1 MDVSHLLDE
10 LNPSQREAVTAP
22 PGHYLVLAGAGSGK
36 TRVLTHRIG
45 WLLQVERVSPWSVLA
60 VTFTNKA
67 AGEMRG
73 RTEALI
79 EGGARGLTIGTFHG
93 IAHRLLRRH
102 WREAKLPETFQILD
116 ADDQQRLVKRT
127 IQGLGLDEARFP
139 PRQATWFI
147 NSAKDEGKRP
157 DALDAGYN
165 LTNRVL
171 IDVYRAY
178 EASCQ
183 RAGLVDFAELLLRAH
198 ELWLHDDAL
207 LAHYRERFR
216 HLLIDEFQDTNTL
229 QYAWIRVLAGQG
241 RPSAASD
248 RSRHPASADTRASL
262 PSAGSAGA
270 AAGAIGHVFVVG
282 DDDQAIYGWRGAKVE
297 NVQHF
302 LRDFLSAKT
311 IRLEQNYRSTGTIL
325 AAANAVIAHNPD
337 RLGKQLWT
345 DGDAGTAIELYAA
358 YNEQDEARYVIERI
372 RENLREGAKPSDAAI
387 LYRSNAQSRNFEE
400 QLIQHKIAYRVYGG
414 LRYFD
419 RAEIKDAL
427 AYLRLTANRH
437 DDAAFERAVNTPPR
451 GIGER
456 TLDLLR
462 QRARR
467 ENTSMWDAVLGEL
480 GAEALAAR
488 AKNALRAFVQL
499 IDELTRDCVAPSQEA
514 DDPSLEALP
523 LDGRGLGGGDERA
536 AGAGGTADAGA
547 YGASPPFQPFLRQEG
562 RALADEPL
570 PLAEQIEHAMARS
583 GLRDF
588 YEKDSRG
595 SAESRVENLDEL
607 VNVASRFR
615 RTPDDLEAGLSELA
629 AFLSHAALEAG
640 EGQGEAWQDCV
651 QLMTLHSA
659 KGLEFPLVFLVG
671 LEDGLFPS
679 QKSIEEPGRLEE
691 ERRLAYVGI
700 TRARD
705 RLLLTYAESRRLHGV
720 ESYARPSRFL
730 SEIPGDLLHEVR
742 PRVQVSRPAFAGRFV
757 DSSAVATA
765 PFKLGQR
772 VQHASFGEGVVL
784 SYEGAGTHTLVEIN
798 FADAG
803 RKRLVLAY
811 ANLAAL

>member
-1 MDVSHLLDE
+1 MDVSYLLDG
-10 LNPSQREAVTAP
+10 LNDAQREAVTAP
-22 PGHYLVLAGAGSGK
+22 AGHYLVLAGAGSGK

-45 WLLQVERVSPWSVLA
+45 WLLQVERASPWSVLA

-73 RTEALI
+73 RTESLV

-116 ADDQQRLVKRT
+116 SDDQQRLVKRT

-139 PRQATWFI
+139 PRQACWFI
-147 NSAKDEGKRP
+147 NAAKDEGKRP

-165 LTNRVL
+165 ANHRVL
-171 IDVYRAY
+171 IDIYRAY
-178 EASCQ
+178 EDACRRS
-183 RAGLVDFAELLLRAH
+183 GLVDFAELLLRAH
-198 ELWLHDDAL
+198 ELWLHNDEL
-207 LAHYRERFR
+207 LRHYRERFR

-229 QYAWIRVLAGQG
+229 QYAWIRVLAGTSGQ
-241 RPSAASD
+241 
-248 RSRHPASADTRASL
+248 
-262 PSAGSAGA
+262 
-270 AAGAIGHVFVVG
+270 VFVVG
-282 DDDQAIYGWRGAKVE
+282 DDDQAIYGWRGARVE

-302 LRDFLSAKT
+302 LRDFPSART
-311 IRLEQNYRSTGTIL
+311 IRLEQNYRSTGNIL

-345 DGDAGTAIELYAA
+345 AGEAGTPIELYAS
-358 YNEQDEARYVIERI
+358 YNEQDEARYVVERV
-372 RENLREGAKPSDAAI
+372 REHLRAGARPSDHAI
-387 LYRSNAQSRNFEE
+387 LYRSNAQSRTFEE
-400 QLIQHKIAYRVYGG
+400 QLNQHSIAYRVYGG

-419 RAEIKDAL
+419 RAEVKDAL
-427 AYLRLTANRH
+427 AYLRLVANRH

-451 GIGER
+451 GIGDR
-456 TLDLLR
+456 TLDGLR

-467 ENTSMWDAVLGEL
+467 DDASLWEAALAEL
-480 GAEALAAR
+480 GADQLAGR
-488 AKNALRAFVQL
+488 AKNALRAFLQL
-499 IDELTRDCVAPSQEA
+499 IEGLARDCLAPSRTPEF
-514 DDPSLEALP
+514 SL
-523 LDGRGLGGGDERA
+523 
-536 AGAGGTADAGA
+536 AGARLLEGSTPASANESADV
-547 YGASPPFQPFLRQEG
+547 
-562 RALADEPL
+562 DEPL
-570 PLAEQIEHAMARS
+570 ALSEQIEHALARS

-607 VNVASRFR
+607 SNVAARFR
-615 RTPDDLEAGLSELA
+615 RTPEDLEAGLSELA

-659 KGLEFPLVFLVG
+659 KGLEFPHVFLVG

-679 QKSIEEPGRLEE
+679 QKSTEEPGRLEE

-700 TRARD
+700 TRAREN
-705 RLLLTYAESRRLHGV
+705 LVLTYAESRRLHGV

-730 SEIPGDLLHEVR
+730 GEIPPQLLHEVR
-742 PRVQVSRPAFAGRFV
+742 PKVQVSRPAFAGR
-757 DSSAVATA
+757 AVLQETA
-765 PFKLGQR
+765 MPFKLGQGVR
-772 VQHASFGEGVVL
+772 HASFGEGVVL
-784 SYEGAGTHTLVEIN
+784 AYEGAGAHTLVEVN
-798 FADAG
+798 FAAAG

-811 ANLAAL
+811 ANLSSL

>member
-1 MDVSHLLDE
+1 MDVSHLLDG
-10 LNPSQREAVTAP
+10 LNDAQSEAVTAP
-22 PGHYLVLAGAGSGK
+22 AGHYLVLAGAGSGK

-45 WLLQVERVSPWSVLA
+45 WLMQVERASPWSVLA

-73 RTEALI
+73 RTESLV

-116 ADDQQRLVKRT
+116 SDDQQRLVKRT

-139 PRQATWFI
+139 PRQACWFI
-147 NSAKDEGKRP
+147 NAAKDEGKRP

-165 LTNRVL
+165 ANHRVL
-171 IDVYRAY
+171 IDIYRAY
-178 EASCQ
+178 EEACRRS
-183 RAGLVDFAELLLRAH
+183 GLVDFAELLLRAH
-198 ELWLHDDAL
+198 ELWLHNDEL
-207 LAHYRERFR
+207 LRHYRERFR

-229 QYAWIRVLAGQG
+229 QYAWIRVLAGDSGQ
-241 RPSAASD
+241 
-248 RSRHPASADTRASL
+248 
-262 PSAGSAGA
+262 
-270 AAGAIGHVFVVG
+270 VFVVG
-282 DDDQAIYGWRGAKVE
+282 DDDQAIYGWRGARVE

-302 LRDFLSAKT
+302 LRDFPSART
-311 IRLEQNYRSTGTIL
+311 IRLEQNYRSTGNIL

-345 DGDAGTAIELYAA
+345 AGEAGAAIELYAS
-358 YNEQDEARYVIERI
+358 YNEQDEARYVVERV
-372 RENLREGAKPSDAAI
+372 REHLRAGARPSDHAV
-387 LYRSNAQSRNFEE
+387 LYRSNAQSRTFEE
-400 QLIQHKIAYRVYGG
+400 QLNQHSIAYRVYGG

-419 RAEIKDAL
+419 RAEVKDAL
-427 AYLRLTANRH
+427 AYLRLVANRH

-451 GIGER
+451 GIGDR
-456 TLDLLR
+456 TLDGLR

-467 ENTSMWDAVLGEL
+467 DDASLWEAALAEL
-480 GAEALAAR
+480 GADQLAGR
-488 AKNALRAFVQL
+488 AKNALRAFLQL
-499 IDELTRDCVAPSQEA
+499 IEGLARDCLAPSRTPEF
-514 DDPSLEALP
+514 SL
-523 LDGRGLGGGDERA
+523 
-536 AGAGGTADAGA
+536 AGARLLDESTATVATESAD
-547 YGASPPFQPFLRQEG
+547 
-562 RALADEPL
+562 ADEPL
-570 PLAEQIEHAMARS
+570 ALSEQIEHALARS

-607 VNVASRFR
+607 SNVAARFR
-615 RTPDDLEAGLSELA
+615 RTPEDLDAGLSELA

-659 KGLEFPLVFLVG
+659 KGLEFPNVFLVG
-671 LEDGLFPS
+671 MEDGLFPS
-679 QKSIEEPGRLEE
+679 QKSTEEAGRLEE

-700 TRARD
+700 TRAREN
-705 RLLLTYAESRRLHGV
+705 LVLTYAESRRLHGV

-730 SEIPGDLLHEVR
+730 GEIPPQLLHEVR
-742 PRVQVSRPAFAGRFV
+742 PKVQVSRPAFAGR
-757 DSSAVATA
+757 AVLQETSM
-765 PFKLGQR
+765 PFKLGQGVR
-772 VQHASFGEGVVL
+772 HASFGEGVVL
-784 SYEGAGTHTLVEIN
+784 AYEGAGAHTLVEVN
-798 FADAG
+798 FAAAG

-811 ANLAAL
+811 ANLSSL